1 MAELIAQLR
10 ATELKSKAAYNRA
23 AYDDRLSQLEQ
34 LLLSSYFICFKRRY
48 DNKIYAC
55 TSHDGGNERPGI
67 DGLHLVTG
75 AVLPLLV
82 PGHLGVLAA
91 VHEPV
96 PLRREARL

>member
-48 DNKIYAC
+48 VC
-55 TSHDGGNERPGI
+55 I
-67 DGLHLVTG
+67 DHF
-75 AVLPLLV
+75 
-82 PGHLGVLAA
+82 
-91 VHEPV
+91 
-96 PLRREARL
+96 